1 MTYIR
6 STPGPGTA
14 ATAERKTSEAARR
27 EIAQEH
33 RQIRA
38 LVHELETTSALDA
51 LLPLLADLRGQ
62 LESHFAREEAPDGL
76 HRVVDGSAPRL
87 STSVQLLFDEHREM
101 LAALDGIAERGR
113 ECLAGPVAE
122 VRRSVVELCRQLH
135 EHEAA
140 ETELLAGA
148 LYEDIGGGD

>member
-6 STPGPGTA
+6 STPGPGA
-14 ATAERKTSEAARR
+14 VAIAERKTAEAARR

-38 LVHELETTSALDA
+38 LVEELETTSGLGA
-51 LLPLLADLRGQ
+51 LLPLLADLRG
-62 LESHFAREEAPDGL
+62 LLVTHFAREEAPDGL
-76 HRVVDGSAPRL
+76 HRVVDGAAPRL
-87 STSVQLLFDEHREM
+87 STSVQLLFDEHRQM
-101 LAALDGIAERGR
+101 LAALDGIEERGR
-113 ECLAGPVAE
+113 ACLEGPVAE
-122 VRRSVVELCRQLH
+122 VRRSVLELCRQLH